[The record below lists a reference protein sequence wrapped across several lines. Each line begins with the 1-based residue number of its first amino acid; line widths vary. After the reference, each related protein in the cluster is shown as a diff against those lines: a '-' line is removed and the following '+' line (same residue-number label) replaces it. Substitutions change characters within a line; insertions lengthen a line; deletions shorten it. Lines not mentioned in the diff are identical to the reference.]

1 MPMQMQIRNFRYNY
15 NTIESQINTTP
26 GSQNI
31 FTLFIDNNL
40 VKTRLLTSKKKYK
53 LPLPESFF
61 SKEQDDTAQLNF
73 KTCRKSSGTTSM
85 CIVIHIIPIVTD
97 SSSSQVMRL

>member
-40 VKTRLLTSKKKYK
+40 VQIAHIEILSGYK
-53 LPLPESFF
+53 
-61 SKEQDDTAQLNF
+61 Q
-73 KTCRKSSGTTSM
+73 
-85 CIVIHIIPIVTD
+85 PINPAGIY
-97 SSSSQVMRL
+97 

>member
-15 NTIESQINTTP
+15 NTIESQINTKP

-40 VKTRLLTSKKKYK
+40 VQTKLLTSKKKYE
-53 LPLPESFF
+53 LPLPESFLAR
-61 SKEQDDTAQLNF
+61 SKMTQLNLIS
-73 KTCRKSSGTTSM
+73 KPVESPQGITSNM
-85 CIVIHIIPIVTD
+85 CIIIHILPIA
-97 SSSSQVMRL
+97 L